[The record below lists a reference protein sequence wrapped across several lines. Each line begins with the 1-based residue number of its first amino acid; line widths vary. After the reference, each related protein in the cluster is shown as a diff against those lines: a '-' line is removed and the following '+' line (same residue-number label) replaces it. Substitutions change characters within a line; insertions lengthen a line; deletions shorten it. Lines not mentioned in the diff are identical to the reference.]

1 MQFEEELNTPKI
13 EIANIVTNGTVLNN
27 SNIGELLFGDYLLYK
42 WLPSIKSSV
51 EITTFSGYED
61 KVKVISKYF
70 NNLKIKLKDLTKND
84 IKDFYYYL
92 KTTRKVKA
100 KTIKGYHANIHKSL
114 EDAIEDD
121 IIEVNPA
128 DKVRLDKIEQYI
140 PNYYTLQE
148 LEQLFEVAHK
158 TKSLIELH
166 ILITAYYRF

>member
-100 KTIKGYHANIHKSL
+100 KTIKGY
-114 EDAIEDD
+114 
-121 IIEVNPA
+121 
-128 DKVRLDKIEQYI
+128 
-140 PNYYTLQE
+140 
-148 LEQLFEVAHK
+148 
-158 TKSLIELH
+158 LIELH